1 MVPPLQKMRGFHW
14 LEQEKVPRL
23 SPTRLAYVGLR
34 DLDPGEKAFIRA
46 LGIKAYTM
54 HEVDRHGIGK
64 ASPLWLCVRGRTVPA
79 GGSCAH
85 LGARPRPRTRVL
97 IRNHNRAFR

>member
-1 MVPPLQKMRGFHW
+1 MRGFQW
-14 LEQEKVPRL
+14 LDQEEVPRL
-23 SPTRLAYVGLR
+23 LPTRLAYVGLR

-64 ASPLWLCVRGRTVPA
+64 VGAWVWMNRYRPSRAVASFKTPTAEASIAIPP
-79 GGSCAH
+79 S
-85 LGARPRPRTRVL
+85 TT
-97 IRNHNRAFR
+97 